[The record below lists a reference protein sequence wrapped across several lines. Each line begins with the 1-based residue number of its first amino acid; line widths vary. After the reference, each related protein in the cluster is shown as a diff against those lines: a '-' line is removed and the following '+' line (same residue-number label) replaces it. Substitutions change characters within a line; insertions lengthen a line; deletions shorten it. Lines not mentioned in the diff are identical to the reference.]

1 MLIVSIDRTLDGVLG
16 FIGRRPSIG
25 APRILRRRRDL
36 GEDHDAPP
44 RLVPV
49 VAFDLTPPFSALRT
63 SASANSV
70 RRVVRPLC
78 CRDLADERS
87 SGLHDNRRGA
97 NRANAT
103 KNADNYFSVA
113 IL

>member
-1 MLIVSIDRTLDGVLG
+1 MECSALSAGDHPSVRPEFFGGDVILGRTMT
-16 FIGRRPSIG
+16 RQ
-25 APRILRRRRDL
+25 
-36 GEDHDAPP
+36 P

-49 VAFDLTPPFSALRT
+49 VAFDLTLPFSALKT

-97 NRANAT
+97 NRAT
-103 KNADNYFSVA
+103 RRKKADNYFSA